1 MNELLLKELDKYIEE
16 NLVIRVKKEPV
27 IKDGSFNASRRSEKR
42 EPDSFYVT
50 DVVIKANVAY
60 SDELPSIDEIVK
72 DANLDESF
80 SEMVIR
86 KTTEK
91 NISEV
96 DCYTKAGLDRRH
108 FSKIRSDKNYKP
120 SKQTALALAI
130 ALELPLKQIEEMLK
144 KAGYALSNSNKAD
157 VIVKYFIKQH
167 NYDLSTIDEYLLHY
181 DQKPLRSY

>member
-16 NLVIRVKKEPV
+16 NLVVRVKKEPV
-27 IKDGSFNASRRSEKR
+27 IKDGSFNASKRSQKR
-42 EPDSFYVT
+42 EIDGFCAA
-50 DVVIKANVAY
+50 DVVITANALNY
-60 SDELPSIDEIVK
+60 EKLPSIDEIVK
-72 DANLDESF
+72 DDNLDESF

-86 KTTEK
+86 KTTQK

-108 FSKIRSDKNYKP
+108 FSKIRSDKNYRP

-130 ALELPLKQIEEMLK
+130 ALELPLKEIEEMLK

-167 NYDLSTIDEYLLHY
+167 NYDLAVIDECLLHY
-181 DQKPLRSY
+181 DQKTLKSY